1 MRASS
6 AKERGL
12 WCVWYLR
19 LLHKQI
25 KFSWYQWILGEALS
39 FVFVHTPLCSRCKL
53 HTHPHPTKKRYFQFV
68 YSFIQ
73 FLTLGFICLITIYG
87 GKWSE
92 SSDIS
97 SLEKIWRN
105 FRNFSRS
112 SCSII
117 IYFSFVTIKLHAGL
131 HTKLRLTHKWGINA
145 VATFICTLIDCESFF
160 NAIHWAGNNDN
171 CYRGNLSQ
179 ELSLI
184 FQCIVRWFIF
194 QWVLYLFLLFNA
206 FARRKCS
213 FFASKSNFKQGGT
226 FQLTQLFSI
235 HLQFHTIFRSSNFK
249 PFIILRFHMYSSI
262 ILFFICPIPIM
273 PFTVSCN
280 TLPFFDIHLNF
291 NSTAK
296 MEKIF
301 MSEPKKEQTKKTTTR
316 RKSMLQISHGLNMI
330 TLYMW

>member
-1 MRASS
+1 MFHNFSIEKSFIIFFQRFKNISFVWAIHDVRASS

-39 FVFVHTPLCSRCKL
+39 FVIVDTPLCSRCKL

-131 HTKLRLTHKWGINA
+131 HTKLRLTHKWRINA
-145 VATFICTLIDCESFF
+145 VATFICTLIDCKYFF

-184 FQCIVRWFIF
+184 FCA
-194 QWVLYLFLLFNA
+194 LYVVSFFSEFYIYFCCSMRLLVASVLFLPRNPISNKAALFNWHNYFQYICNFTQS
-206 FARRKCS
+206 FA
-213 FFASKSNFKQGGT
+213 QV
-226 FQLTQLFSI
+226 I
-235 HLQFHTIFRSSNFK
+235 SS
-249 PFIILRFHMYSSI
+249 LS
-262 ILFFICPIPIM
+262 
-273 PFTVSCN
+273 
-280 TLPFFDIHLNF
+280 
-291 NSTAK
+291 
-296 MEKIF
+296 
-301 MSEPKKEQTKKTTTR
+301 
-316 RKSMLQISHGLNMI
+316 
-330 TLYMW
+330 